1 MSIAQAPNSLQTDAF
16 RKDVLEGLTA
26 TPKRLP
32 SRWLYDG
39 EGSRLFE
46 EITTLDEYYLSRCES
61 AILHENASEL
71 AAFAGADAILIEYG
85 AGAGIKS
92 QALLTALNA
101 PAAYV
106 PVDIADE
113 FLSCTLEHFGG
124 RFPEL
129 PICPVVADFTSDFDL
144 PPLPSS
150 GRRIAFFA
158 GSTIGNLDE
167 GEAVELLMRMRIHVG
182 EGGRALIGMDLIKD
196 LGTLAKAYDDRG
208 GVTAAFNLNVLRRI
222 NREIG
227 GGIPLDAFVHEAR
240 WNPAERA
247 IEMHL
252 RCVYSFSTSVGGQV
266 VRFIVGETIH
276 TETSRKYDLPRID
289 RLVEL
294 AGWTRRGTWNDEKC
308 AFAVVGLE
316 ASQGG
321 ESSALAAST

>member
-1 MSIAQAPNSLQTDAF
+1 MSIAQASNSLQTDAF

-46 EITTLDEYYLSRCES
+46 EITTLDEYYLSRCEN
-61 AILHENASEL
+61 AILHAHASSL

-92 QALLTALNA
+92 QVLLAALNP

-113 FLSCTLEHFGG
+113 FLSCTLERFAG

-129 PICPVVADFTSDFDL
+129 PICPVVADFTSDFNL
-144 PPLPSS
+144 PPLSSS
-150 GRRIAFFA
+150 GRRVAFFA

-167 GEAVELLMRMRIHVG
+167 QEAVELLARMRCHVG
-182 EGGRALIGMDLIKD
+182 PGGRALIGIDLIKD
-196 LGTLAKAYDDRG
+196 HETLVKAYDDRK
-208 GVTAAFNLNVLRRI
+208 GVTAAFNLNVLKRI

-227 GGIPLDAFVHEAR
+227 GAIPLGAFVHEAR
-240 WNPAERA
+240 WNSAERA

-252 RCVYSFSTSVGGQV
+252 HCIHSFTASVSGQV
-266 VRFIVGETIH
+266 VRFIAGETIH

-289 RLVEL
+289 RLVEM
-294 AGWTRRGTWNDEKC
+294 AGWKRCSTWTDEDC

-316 ASQGG
+316 ASKGG
-321 ESSALAAST
+321 ESSALAAVT